1 MQHWKTF
8 YVYILTNQLKT
19 VLYTG
24 MTNNLEQRIIE
35 HYQQRGQ
42 RTFTGKYNV
51 YFLLWFEPHQYVNN
65 AIARENEIKA
75 WSREKKR
82 KLIAEMNPSL
92 KLLNEEIFGR
102 RMNYRREGKFFFFDD
117 SSNYNTPICNSS

>member
-42 RTFTGKYNV
+42 KTSFTGKYNV
-51 YFLLWFEPHQYVNN
+51 YFLLWFETYQYVNN
-65 AIARENEIKA
+65 AIARENEIKG
-75 WSREKKR
+75 WSREKKM

-92 KLLNEEIFGR
+92 EFLNDEIFGKWPPDELPER
-102 RMNYRREGKFFFFDD
+102 R
-117 SSNYNTPICNSS
+117 

>member
-42 RTFTGKYNV
+42 KSSFTGKYNV
-51 YFLLWFEPHQYVNN
+51 YFLLWFETHQYVNN
-65 AIARENEIKA
+65 AIARENEIKG
-75 WSREKKR
+75 WSREKKM

-92 KLLNEEIFGR
+92 EFLNDEIFGKWPSDELPER
-102 RMNYRREGKFFFFDD
+102 R
-117 SSNYNTPICNSS
+117 